1 MKSETMLPLGKV
13 DPGLREPDTP
23 LDVRTIVEGAGEIE
37 SLGYHGI
44 AVEECKDDPYQQL
57 TLASVNTSK
66 LELATSVAMAF
77 PRSPTITA
85 MSAWT
90 LQKASSGRLILGLGS
105 QVRGHIKRRYG
116 MEWTAPAPRMRDYIL
131 AMKAVWRC
139 WQQSEPL
146 QHNGDHYK
154 LDLMV
159 PLFDPGP
166 IDHPEIPVHISAI
179 NTNMCGVV
187 GEVADGIRLHPV
199 CSPKYIEEVMVPAVA
214 RGAARSQRNADDI
227 DWCMKPLIATAPD
240 ESSLDQVAES
250 VRARVGFYLATPAYK
265 AAFEVHGWGDQVD
278 QAASLS
284 REQRWDEIPALVG
297 DDMFYTIATVGTY
310 DRIASLLNE
319 RFGSLIDRVEFSIPV
334 NNVDDASLLT
344 SMLKELQ
351 ESDSLRP

>member
-85 MSAWT
+85 MSAWP

-116 MEWTAPAPRMRDYIL
+116 MELTAPAPRMRDYIL

-139 WQQSEPL
+139 WQHSEPL

-297 DDMFYTIATVGTY
+297 DEMFYTIATVGTY

>member
-23 LDVRTIVEGAGEIE
+23 LDVRTIADGAEQIE
-37 SLGYHGI
+37 SLGYDGI

-57 TLASVNTSK
+57 TLASVNTNK
-66 LELATSVAMAF
+66 LELATSIAMAF

-90 LQKASSGRLILGLGS
+90 LQKVSSGRLILGLGS
-105 QVRGHIKRRYG
+105 QVRGHIRRRYG

-139 WQQSEPL
+139 WQDREPL
-146 QHNGDHYK
+146 HHDGDHYK

-166 IDHPEIPVHISAI
+166 IDHPDIPIHISAI

-199 CSPKYIEEVMVPAVA
+199 CSPKFISEVMVPAVEK
-214 RGAARSQRNADDI
+214 GAARTQRNADDI

-240 ESSLDQVAES
+240 EASLHQVAES

-278 QAASLS
+278 QAASFS
-284 REQRWDEIPALVG
+284 REQRWDEIPALVS
-297 DDMFYTIATVGTY
+297 DEMFHTIATVGTY
-310 DRIASLLNE
+310 DRIASMLNE
-319 RFGSLIDRVEFSIPV
+319 RFGSLIDRIEFSIPV
-334 NNVDDASLLT
+334 NNSDDGSLLT
-344 SMLKELQ
+344 AMLNELR
-351 ESDSLRP
+351 ESDDLRP

>member
-23 LDVRTIVEGAGEIE
+23 LDVRTIADGAEQIE
-37 SLGYHGI
+37 SLGYDGI

-57 TLASVNTSK
+57 TLASVNTNK
-66 LELATSVAMAF
+66 LELATSIAMAF

-90 LQKASSGRLILGLGS
+90 LQKVSSGRLILGLGS
-105 QVRGHIKRRYG
+105 QVRGHIRRRYG

-139 WQQSEPL
+139 WQDREPL
-146 QHNGDHYK
+146 HHDGDHYK

-166 IDHPEIPVHISAI
+166 IDHPDIPVHISAI

-199 CSPKYIEEVMVPAVA
+199 CSPKFISEVMVPAVEK
-214 RGAARSQRNADDI
+214 GAARTQRNADDI

-240 ESSLDQVAES
+240 EASLHQVAES

-278 QAASLS
+278 QAASFS
-284 REQRWDEIPALVG
+284 REQRWDEIPALVS
-297 DDMFYTIATVGTY
+297 DEMFHTIATVGTY
-310 DRIASLLNE
+310 DRIASMLNE
-319 RFGSLIDRVEFSIPV
+319 RFGSLIDRIEFSIPV
-334 NNVDDASLLT
+334 NNSDDGSLLT
-344 SMLKELQ
+344 SMLNELR
-351 ESDSLRP
+351 ESDDLRP

>member
-23 LDVRTIVEGAGEIE
+23 LDVRTIADGAEQIE
-37 SLGYHGI
+37 SLGYDGI

-57 TLASVNTSK
+57 TLASVNTNK
-66 LELATSVAMAF
+66 LELATSIAMAF

-90 LQKASSGRLILGLGS
+90 LQKVSSGRLILGLGS
-105 QVRGHIKRRYG
+105 QVRGHIRRRYG

-139 WQQSEPL
+139 WQDREPL
-146 QHNGDHYK
+146 HHDGDHYK

-166 IDHPEIPVHISAI
+166 IDHPDIPVHISAI

-199 CSPKYIEEVMVPAVA
+199 CSPKFISEVMVPAVEK
-214 RGAARSQRNADDI
+214 GAARTQRNADDI

-240 ESSLDQVAES
+240 EASLHQVAES

-278 QAASLS
+278 QAASFS
-284 REQRWDEIPALVG
+284 REQRWDEIPALVS
-297 DDMFYTIATVGTY
+297 DEMFHTIATVGTY
-310 DRIASLLNE
+310 DRIASMLNE
-319 RFGSLIDRVEFSIPV
+319 RFGSLIDRIEFSIPV
-334 NNVDDASLLT
+334 NNSDDGSLLT
-344 SMLKELQ
+344 AMLNELR
-351 ESDSLRP
+351 ESDDLRP

>member
-1 MKSETMLPLGKV
+1 MRCETMIPLGKV

-23 LDVRTIVEGAGEIE
+23 LDIRTIAEGAAQIE
-37 SLGYHGI
+37 SLGYDGI

-57 TLASVNTSK
+57 ALASVTTEQ
-66 LELATSVAMAF
+66 LDLATSVAMAF

-90 LQKASSGRLILGLGS
+90 LQKASGGRLILGLGS
-105 QVRGHIKRRYG
+105 QVRGHIRRRYG

-139 WQQSEPL
+139 WQYQEPL
-146 QHNGDHYK
+146 RHDGDHYK

-166 IDHPEIPVHISAI
+166 IDHPDIPVHISAI

-199 CSPKYIEEVMVPAVA
+199 CSPKFIEEVMVPAVE
-214 RGAARSQRNADDI
+214 RGAVRTQRNPQSI
-227 DWCMKPLIATAPD
+227 DWCMKPLVATAQD
-240 ESSLDQVAES
+240 EISLETVAES
-250 VRARVGFYLATPAYK
+250 VRARVGFYLSTPAYK

-284 REQRWDEIPALVG
+284 REQRWDEIPALV
-297 DDMFYTIATVGTY
+297 DDEMFHTIATVGTY
-310 DRIASLLNE
+310 ENIASLLSA
-319 RFGSLIDRVEFSIPV
+319 RFGSLIDRMEFSIPV
-334 NNVDDASLLT
+334 NNADDASLLT
-344 SMLKELQ
+344 SMLNELR
-351 ESDSLRP
+351 ETDSLRS

>member
-1 MKSETMLPLGKV
+1 
-13 DPGLREPDTP
+13 
-23 LDVRTIVEGAGEIE
+23 
-37 SLGYHGI
+37 
-44 AVEECKDDPYQQL
+44 
-57 TLASVNTSK
+57 
-66 LELATSVAMAF
+66 
-77 PRSPTITA
+77 

-139 WQQSEPL
+139 WQHSEPL

-199 CSPKYIEEVMVPAVA
+199 CSPKYIEDVMVPAVE
-214 RGAARSQRNADDI
+214 RGAARTQRNADDI

-297 DDMFYTIATVGTY
+297 DEMFYTIATVGTY

-334 NNVDDASLLT
+334 NNGDDASLLT

-351 ESDSLRP
+351 ESDGLRP

>member
-23 LDVRTIVEGAGEIE
+23 LDVRTIIEGAALAEA
-37 SLGYHGI
+37 LGYDGL

-57 TLASVNTSK
+57 ALASVNTTH
-66 LELATSVAMAF
+66 LGLATSVAMAF

-90 LQKASSGRLILGLGS
+90 LQKVCEGRLILGLGS
-105 QVRGHIKRRYG
+105 QVRGHIRRRYG

-131 AMKAVWRC
+131 AMRAVWQC
-139 WQQSEPL
+139 WQNGEPL
-146 QHNGDHYK
+146 KHDGDHYK

-166 IDHPEIPVHISAI
+166 IDHADIPVHISAI
-179 NTNMCGVV
+179 NTNMCAVV

-199 CSPKYIEEVMVPAVA
+199 CSAKYIEETMIPAVV
-214 RGAARSQRNADDI
+214 RGAARTQRDADVV
-227 DWCMKPLIATAPD
+227 DWCMKPLVATAPD
-240 ESSLDQVAES
+240 QARLEVIAES

-265 AAFEVHGWGDQVD
+265 AAFDVHGWGDQVD

-284 REQRWDEIPALVG
+284 REQRWEEIPPLVH
-297 DDMFYTIATVGTY
+297 DEMLHTIATVGTY
-310 DRIASLLNE
+310 DEIASLLNI
-319 RFGSLIDRVEFSIPV
+319 RFGHLIDRIEFSIPV
-334 NNVDDASLLT
+334 DDPDDASLLS
-344 SMLKELQ
+344 SMLKELSK
-351 ESDSLRP
+351 SDELRH